1 MTEKWIL
8 GLFYE
13 SIMADTPSRKETDPK
28 SYPPV
33 TGIGRDEH
41 VGMVREIFKTV
52 PGRYDFL
59 NRVLSLRR
67 DVAWRRFAVRK
78 MRFFDTLHLL
88 DVATGTADL
97 AIEAA
102 RRHPEIRVT
111 GIDFIPEMLAPGRNK
126 IALRGLAGRIRLL
139 QADAL
144 GLPFPDRSFDA
155 VGIAFGIRNIPDRLV
170 ALREMR
176 RVLVPGGRVYV
187 LEMNAPQNRL
197 WRGFFAPYL
206 NRVLPGI
213 ARLFSQN
220 PAAYLY
226 LVDSI
231 THFPPP
237 PAFLAMMEEAGF
249 CNRERYSLT
258 LGITSLYIGQRP
270 RSGGLGD
277 SASPET
283 RREKAKEKIE

>member
-1 MTEKWIL
+1 M
-8 GLFYE
+8 
-13 SIMADTPSRKETDPK
+13 DTPSRKEPDRNN
-28 SYPPV
+28 YPPV

-41 VGMVREIFKTV
+41 VDMVREIFKTV

-67 DVAWRRFAVRK
+67 DVAWRHFAVRK
-78 MRFFDTLHLL
+78 MRFFDTFHLL

-102 RRHPEIRVT
+102 RRHPAIRVT
-111 GIDFIPEMLAPGRNK
+111 GIDFIPEMLALGRK
-126 IALRGLAGRIRLL
+126 KVDLRGLSGRIRLL
-139 QADAL
+139 QADAM
-144 GLPFPDRSFDA
+144 GLPFPDASFDA
-155 VGIAFGIRNIPDRLV
+155 AGIAFGIRNIPYRLT

-187 LEMNAPQNRL
+187 LEMNAPRNRL

-249 CNRERYSLT
+249 SNRERYSLT
-258 LGITSLYIGQRP
+258 LGITSLYVGQK
-270 RSGGLGD
+270 SQNGNIGD
-277 SASPET
+277 SASTET
-283 RREKAKEKIE
+283 RQGEGKGPIE

>member
-1 MTEKWIL
+1 
-8 GLFYE
+8 
-13 SIMADTPSRKETDPK
+13 MADTPSRKETDCIN
-28 SYPPV
+28 YPPV

-41 VGMVREIFKTV
+41 VGMVREIFTTI

-59 NRVLSLRR
+59 NRLLSLRR

-78 MRFFDTLHLL
+78 MLFFGTFHLL

-111 GIDFIPEMLAPGRNK
+111 GIDFIPEMLAPGRK
-126 IALRGLAGRIRLL
+126 KVALCGLAERIRLL

-144 GLPFPDRSFDA
+144 GLPFPDGSFDA
-155 VGIAFGIRNIPDRLV
+155 VGIAFGIRNIPDRLA

-187 LEMNAPQNRL
+187 LEMNAPRNRL

-206 NRVLPGI
+206 NRVLPHI

-220 PAAYLY
+220 PAAYRY
-226 LVDSI
+226 MVDSI
-231 THFPPP
+231 TNFPPP

-249 CNRERYSLT
+249 SKRERYSLT
-258 LGITSLYIGQRP
+258 LGITSLYIGQR
-270 RSGGLGD
+270 SKNGDIGD
-277 SASPET
+277 SASKET
-283 RREKAKEKIE
+283 RPLLFPA

>member
-1 MTEKWIL
+1 MK
-8 GLFYE
+8 
-13 SIMADTPSRKETDPK
+13 MDTPSRKETDRNN
-28 SYPPV
+28 YPPV
-33 TGIGRDEH
+33 NGIGRDEH
-41 VGMVREIFKTV
+41 VGMVREIFTTI

-78 MRFFDTLHLL
+78 MRFFDTFNLL

-102 RRHPEIRVT
+102 RRHPEIQVT
-111 GIDFIPEMLAPGRNK
+111 GIDFVREMLALGRQK
-126 IALRGLAGRIRLL
+126 IIDRGLAGRIRLL

-144 GLPFPDRSFDA
+144 ALPFPDGSFDT
-155 VGIAFGIRNIPDRLV
+155 VGIAFGIRNIPGRLA

-176 RVLVPGGRVYV
+176 RVLVPGGRVCI
-187 LEMNAPQNRL
+187 LEMNAPRNRL
-197 WRGFFAPYL
+197 WREFLAPYL
-206 NRVLPGI
+206 HCVLPGI

-220 PAAYLY
+220 PAAYRY

-231 THFPPP
+231 THFPAP

-249 CNRERYSLT
+249 RDLARYSLT
-258 LGITSLYIGQRP
+258 LGITSLYIGQR
-270 RSGGLGD
+270 L
-277 SASPET
+277 EN
-283 RREKAKEKIE
+283 

>member
-1 MTEKWIL
+1 M
-8 GLFYE
+8 
-13 SIMADTPSRKETDPK
+13 MNNPSRKETDRNN
-28 SYPPV
+28 YPPV
-33 TGIGRDEH
+33 TGIDSDKH
-41 VGMVREIFKTV
+41 VGMVREIFTTI

-78 MRFFDTLHLL
+78 MHFFDTFHFL

-102 RRHPEIRVT
+102 RRYPEIRVT
-111 GIDFIPEMLAPGRNK
+111 GIDFVSEMLAPGRNK
-126 IALRGLAGRIRLL
+126 IAMRGLAGRIRLL
-139 QADAL
+139 QADAME
-144 GLPFPDRSFDA
+144 LPFPNGSFDA
-155 VGIAFGIRNIPDRLV
+155 VGIAFGIRNIPDRLA

-176 RVLVPGGRVYV
+176 RVLVPGGRIYI

-249 CNRERYSLT
+249 SNRERYSLT
-258 LGITSLYIGQRP
+258 FGITSLYIGQKAQ
-270 RSGGLGD
+270 GGDIGD
-277 SASPET
+277 STSMET
-283 RREKAKEKIE
+283 RFDKTTETIG

>member
-1 MTEKWIL
+1 VDHWT
-8 GLFYE
+8 FYE
-13 SIMADTPSRKETDPK
+13 NIMMDNTARKGTDLNNYPS
-28 SYPPV
+28 V

-41 VGMVREIFKTV
+41 VDMVRKIFKTV

-59 NRVLSLRR
+59 NRILSLRR

-78 MRFFDTLHLL
+78 MRFFDTFHLL

-111 GIDFIPEMLAPGRNK
+111 GIDFISEMLAPGRK
-126 IALRGLAGRIRLL
+126 KVALRGLAGRIRLL
-139 QADAL
+139 QADAM

-155 VGIAFGIRNIPDRLV
+155 VGIAFGIRNIPDRLA

-187 LEMNAPQNRL
+187 LEMNAPRNRI
-197 WRGFFAPYL
+197 WRGFFSPYL

-220 PAAYLY
+220 PAAYRY

-237 PAFLAMMEEAGF
+237 PAFLTMMEEAGF
-249 CNRERYSLT
+249 SNRERYSLT
-258 LGITSLYIGQRP
+258 FGITSLYVGSRVQ
-270 RSGGLGD
+270 D
-277 SASPET
+277 
-283 RREKAKEKIE
+283 

>member
-1 MTEKWIL
+1 M
-8 GLFYE
+8 
-13 SIMADTPSRKETDPK
+13 DTNSHKETDRNN
-28 SYPPV
+28 YPPV
-33 TGIGRDEH
+33 TGISRDEH
-41 VGMVREIFKTV
+41 VGMVREIFTTV
-52 PGRYDFL
+52 PARYDFL

-78 MRFFDTLHLL
+78 MCFFDTFHLL

-111 GIDFIPEMLAPGRNK
+111 GIDFIPEMLAPGRK
-126 IALRGLAGRIRLL
+126 KVAMRALAGRIELF

-144 GLPFPDRSFDA
+144 ALPFPDGSFDA
-155 VGIAFGIRNIPDRLV
+155 VGIAFGIRNIPDRLT

-206 NRVLPGI
+206 NRVLPHI
-213 ARLFSQN
+213 AHLFSQN

-249 CNRERYSLT
+249 SSRERYSLT

-270 RSGGLGD
+270 KNRDIGD
-277 SASPET
+277 SASTET
-283 RREKAKEKIE
+283 RRENTKDKLE